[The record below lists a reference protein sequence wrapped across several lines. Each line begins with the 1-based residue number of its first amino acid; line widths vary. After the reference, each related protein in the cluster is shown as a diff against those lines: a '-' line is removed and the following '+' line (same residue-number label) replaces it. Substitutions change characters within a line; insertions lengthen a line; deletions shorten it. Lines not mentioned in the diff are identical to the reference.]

1 MALKSPWSMTWNISR
16 WEKLSLAKSSKSL
29 ERPHCCS
36 TCKKFLRWA
45 SALWASI
52 QSGKELSLSCVVSL
66 LVLSMFFYFSL
77 STFTFEYFFS
87 GNVVLLWFLKAGSR
101 THHWSSC
108 QHVLEPTWHCRW
120 LLIPEHCWTTN
131 YVAERFP
138 EFLALVF
145 EPEFMNS
152 AGKEVLMDMAEQRHL
167 LPVYRSDKL

>member
-1 MALKSPWSMTWNISR
+1 MTWNISR
-16 WEKLSLAKSSKSL
+16 WEKLSLEKSSKSL

-45 SALWASI
+45 SAQWASI
-52 QSGKELSLSCVVSL
+52 QSGKKLSLRCVVSL
-66 LVLSMFFYFSL
+66 LWYYEWRHVSIYVF
-77 STFTFEYFFS
+77 
-87 GNVVLLWFLKAGSR
+87 VLLFNINFQLLNVFFWQCCSPLVLKGWFQNPPLKLLPTFSR
-101 THHWSSC
+101 TYLTLQVITQPW
-108 QHVLEPTWHCRW
+108 T
-120 LLIPEHCWTTN
+120 LLTTN